1 MIPLYDEYRPSR
13 ASIVTI
19 GLIFLNTII
28 FFLSFNNLESIVNKF
43 GLIPQNILLGKE
55 LYTVFTSMFL
65 HAGFL
70 HLIGNMWFLWVFGN
84 NLEAAMGRFRYLL
97 FYLLCGFFASFIF
110 VFLSQEKLL
119 PIVGAS
125 GAISGILGGYFILFP
140 KHKIKSFLLVFV
152 FPLFFS
158 VPAVVF
164 LVIWILFQVFYPVPG
179 VATGAHLI
187 GFLAGLLL
195 VKTLKKG

>member
-28 FFLSFNNLESIVNKF
+28 FFLSFNNLEAIVNKF

-65 HAGFL
+65 HVGFL

-84 NLEAAMGRFRYLL
+84 NLEAAMGRLRFLL

-125 GAISGILGGYFILFP
+125 GAISGVLGGYFILFP
-140 KHKIKSFLLVFV
+140 KHRIKSFLLVFF

-164 LVIWILFQVFYPVPG
+164 LILWILFQVLYPVPG

-187 GFLAGLLL
+187 GFLAGVLL
-195 VKTLKKG
+195 VKPLKKS